1 MKYFWSRGEH
11 SYFNNQYYKT
21 IADPTDYALQCMW
34 EAKSNFSF
42 TGMPDGSP
50 GAVTWKAQGRGWF
63 ESGGPFSWRRNL
75 DLCFDGELGRM
86 GLKMM
91 LRVFDTEEEVYEN
104 CFNPSKQLVDGG
116 PGWICDEQCYTPDDF
131 VDEVMLHSDIGLY
144 YDFNVDLETGRQ
156 LGTNEDGEVICPGL
170 VYERGQSKAWA
181 REDRIDQTTANCGK
195 APTAGLVEAYAND
208 QVDSKK

>member
-1 MKYFWSRGEH
+1 
-11 SYFNNQYYKT
+11 
-21 IADPTDYALQCMW
+21 
-34 EAKSNFSF
+34 
-42 TGMPDGSP
+42 
-50 GAVTWKAQGRGWF
+50 
-63 ESGGPFSWRRNL
+63 
-75 DLCFDGELGRM
+75 M

-91 LRVFDTEEEVYEN
+91 LRVFDTEEEVYQN

-195 APTAGLVEAYAND
+195 APTAGLVEAYAKD
-208 QVDSKK
+208 QVASTLK